1 MSGYEHIITLP
12 RFTEA
17 QAKSPDHAREI
28 VAQWIETFQK
38 VLKSGT
44 VDDLASLFHDGGWI
58 RDFLA
63 FSWDFRTIQGSTDL
77 AAYIKHQD
85 APHLLSIQHRNHGA
99 FQPVFKTPAPDVHWV
114 ESMFDFETS
123 VGTGKGML
131 RLVSDDSSVWKGYAI
146 NFTLQ
151 ELKGFEE
158 QSGTRRP
165 HGYVDPRGGTWGE
178 RRERQKEFLDED
190 PAVFVIGAGQAGIEI
205 AARLRHVGLPTL
217 VVDKNA
223 QVGDNWRKRYRTLMT
238 HDPIQYCHLPF
249 IPFPPDW
256 PMYVPKDKLADWL
269 ESYAHIME
277 LNVWTGT
284 TVEKADYDDKN
295 KIWTVTVRR
304 GDGSERTIKPR
315 HVVFATGQSGDPIIP
330 SFPGTEDFKGVVYHG
345 SQHTDASHFTALDQ
359 KKVVVVGS
367 GNSSHDICQNFYEN
381 GAGQVTMLQRGGTYV
396 ISVDKGVP
404 IQHKG
409 LYGEDAPPI
418 EDADVYGQSLPV
430 PVQFALNVS
439 QAERIA
445 VVDKASL
452 DGLTKAGFLLDSGPD
467 KSGIFRKYIT
477 RGGGYYIDVGCSQ
490 LIVDGKIKVRQSPG
504 GIKNFAPDGLVLADG
519 SKLEADIVV
528 LATGYDGMRSA
539 ARNVLGDKVADRVG
553 DIWDLDEQ
561 GEIRSIWRSSG
572 HPQFWFMGGNLAL
585 CRSYSRLLALQIKAV
600 EEGLFKQTHPLCFHI
615 HIPLHRIPLIPVPKQ
630 GPSKAQVMSGS
641 LHEAE
646 GDVSRVDSA
655 RFAVIGNARLAL
667 FVARTDSAVNMSSGR
682 ELLGCGR
689 DMSLSWSN
697 GSVGMQT
704 CYFLGITD
712 YCCLVG
718 LEQEFHMFK
727 ADVKQHMAVTASS
740 QQPKSPQP
748 YSTDR
753 RPSEPSLGS
762 PIPSQ
767 PLLRPSRET
776 YTDYCH
782 IWFDRCHSYFPIL
795 HQPTTLS
802 LCENDSQPGTP
813 ASLILDAIAV
823 VMFSTRQ
830 AQLDNGSDPEPFIR
844 QVTDEIILAS
854 ISHLSFQKLQALLL
868 VTLTEYGNGRMTEF
882 WNLISLCK
890 RISTQL
896 GLRDLVAYNCMNFGF
911 PSVLPPRMLQI
922 PSTAVE
928 REEKIRAFWAID
940 ALDSAGTLGVAWH
953 LSVSRPE
960 PAANLPCDEEIWR
973 FPESVMTMYQ
983 FGSSEAP
990 SSFSL
995 YVRLVTNELW
1005 HVHNFLHQSCEP
1017 FSIQSM
1023 SQRQEECN
1031 AVYQRLKTWQND
1043 FEQLLTVH
1051 SPLYTDLLSHS
1062 GTPTQQPNSILIHCT
1077 IHSAIIS
1084 LHQRLIFPITI
1095 SEDDPTHWEAAA
1107 ERCLSSCD
1115 QMANVIR
1122 AADDDTLGI
1131 INPHVIYCVFI
1142 AARFY
1147 LIYSKAMELPLPNK
1161 LYLFIY
1167 ALRVCGQI
1175 WPLARLLHGVLEAA
1189 AAEHA
1194 GTQLARPRLPVEF
1207 FDLQYFSLD
1216 IHAALRAWAEEKLS
1230 S

>member
-561 GEIRSIWRSSG
+561 GEIRSRERT
-572 HPQFWFMGGNLAL
+572 P
-585 CRSYSRLLALQIKAV
+585 
-600 EEGLFKQTHPLCFHI
+600 GLRAGYVTQLEQ
-615 HIPLHRIPLIPVPKQ
+615 RI
-630 GPSKAQVMSGS
+630 
-641 LHEAE
+641 
-646 GDVSRVDSA
+646 
-655 RFAVIGNARLAL
+655 
-667 FVARTDSAVNMSSGR
+667 
-682 ELLGCGR
+682 
-689 DMSLSWSN
+689 
-697 GSVGMQT
+697 
-704 CYFLGITD
+704 
-712 YCCLVG
+712 VG